1 VRIVLNLEANI
12 SNCHIFI
19 RGRGHSS
26 VEGQGCGVSA
36 LTEDSVIGHDCRFET
51 VNLSSSRTALGPA
64 RRQQVRHFLQTLCP
78 TWPTHYKPAADSG
91 RCKTVQNVNWSLHR
105 SGPYCLQEG
114 KPELAAKVAEEQEAE
129 QREYQTLT
137 AKPNRSA
144 AVSRTV
150 SLAVQRLCS
159 GGRAAAGAPAARAV
173 LLQICDCQCS
183 NASSPHAHPMSLT
196 VRHAAPRLNQR
207 HVPGSRFVRSDPLPP
222 TQCPSVSGATPC
234 GLASWRKWRT

>member
-1 VRIVLNLEANI
+1 MSFAGHRLGSLQKQLGRIVLNLEANI

-26 VEGQGCGVSA
+26 VEGKGCGVSA

-78 TWPTHYKPAADSG
+78 TWPTHYKPAADIG

-114 KPELAAKVAEEQEAE
+114 E
-129 QREYQTLT
+129 T
-137 AKPNRSA
+137 
-144 AVSRTV
+144 RTG
-150 SLAVQRLCS
+150 SKGCRRA
-159 GGRAAAGAPAARAV
+159 GGRAARVSDVDCQTQSISGCLSYRLLGGPAAVHWR
-173 LLQICDCQCS
+173 
-183 NASSPHAHPMSLT
+183 
-196 VRHAAPRLNQR
+196 
-207 HVPGSRFVRSDPLPP
+207 SRGCRG
-222 TQCPSVSGATPC
+222 PSRESCVVAN
-234 GLASWRKWRT
+234 L